1 MNRLAHEQAE
11 HHLRQALELLA
22 SLPASAER
30 DRRELWVQTRLGLIL
45 GTTAGLQT
53 PEATTVFA
61 RSRALCASTGD
72 VGVELPDLYG
82 LFLFAWSGADEV
94 AAHHQADQLLDL
106 AAHSEDPKYLLGGHL
121 AKGLVLFDQG
131 ALTPAGRHFERASVL
146 ADSLADPWLA
156 SVLYADP
163 RVTGRLLR
171 SHVLA
176 LTGPFEQ
183 SHHLAA
189 AGLELARRIEHPF
202 TEAVA
207 LALVAFSAVLGR
219 RPEAAQAAAEA
230 TIEFCTAR
238 AFSHLVATAVGVQGW
253 AMAVRGDAAAG
264 LPLVRHRL
272 AEAGTDSSSRVRH
285 FHLAL
290 TAEVEQLAGLYDDAL
305 NTGATGLADAESGGS
320 RFYEAELHRI
330 RGTTLLAV
338 SPTLAGEAAASFLRA
353 AEVARE
359 QGAQL
364 LVLRAEAGL
373 QSCRQAQ
380 AGPGRTLR
388 RAAPI
393 TSA

>member
-1 MNRLAHEQAE
+1 
-11 HHLRQALELLA
+11 
-22 SLPASAER
+22 
-30 DRRELWVQTRLGLIL
+30 
-45 GTTAGLQT
+45 
-53 PEATTVFA
+53 
-61 RSRALCASTGD
+61 
-72 VGVELPDLYG
+72 
-82 LFLFAWSGADEV
+82 
-94 AAHHQADQLLDL
+94 
-106 AAHSEDPKYLLGGHL
+106 
-121 AKGLVLFDQG
+121 
-131 ALTPAGRHFERASVL
+131 
-146 ADSLADPWLA
+146 
-156 SVLYADP
+156 
-163 RVTGRLLR
+163 
-171 SHVLA
+171 
-176 LTGPFEQ
+176 
-183 SHHLAA
+183 
-189 AGLELARRIEHPF
+189 
-202 TEAVA
+202 
-207 LALVAFSAVLGR
+207 VAFSAVLGR
-219 RPEAAQAAAEA
+219 RPEAAQRAAEA

-238 AFSHLVATAVGVQGW
+238 PFSHLVTVAVGVQGW

-305 NTGATGLADAESGGS
+305 NTVATGLAEAGGS